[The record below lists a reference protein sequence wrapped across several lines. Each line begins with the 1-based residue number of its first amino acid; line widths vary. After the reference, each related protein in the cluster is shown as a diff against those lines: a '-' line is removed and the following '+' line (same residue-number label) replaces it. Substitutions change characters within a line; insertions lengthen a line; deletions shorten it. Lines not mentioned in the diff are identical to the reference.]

1 MTSPR
6 DFRERAVRAAADPRV
21 AEVTGGVGA
30 WIDSRRR
37 AVTATFDRFP
47 AVRERA
53 AWLKRSY
60 LDRLDRLIEQLT
72 ERLEENGVVLHFAAD
87 GAEARSIITTLA
99 TERGVK
105 NIVKSKSMTAQEI
118 DLDEALANAGIEVL
132 ETDLGEFICQLFG
145 EPPSHII
152 GPALHRT
159 RFEIAR
165 LFADK
170 LGMDY
175 DPTPERMTAYAREVL
190 RKKFLGAD
198 MGLSGVN
205 FAVAETGTL
214 VLVTNEGNG
223 RMVTTLPRIHVALM
237 GLEKVV
243 ASLED
248 LGVFLDIL
256 GRSAAGQKMSVY
268 TSLLSGPRRPGE
280 ADGPEESHLVILDN
294 GRSRILADPETREIL
309 CCLRCGACLN
319 VCPVYLRVGG
329 QAYGHAYSGPVGKVL
344 VPLLLGLDEAADLPR
359 ASTLCGACADVCPV
373 KIDHPRLLQ
382 VLRARL
388 DSAGADPAT
397 GRWLDLYSRL
407 GLSGTLFSVALASIR
422 RALTRYADMGR
433 PLPGRLAGWTS
444 CRDLIRPGGRK

>member
-1 MTSPR
+1 VTSPR
-6 DFRERAVRAAADPRV
+6 EFRERAARAAADPRV
-21 AEVTGGVGA
+21 TEVTGRVGFG
-30 WIDSRRR
+30 IDSLRR
-37 AVTATFDRFP
+37 AAVGKFDRFP

-60 LDRLDRLIEQLT
+60 LDRLDQLLGQLT
-72 ERLEENGVVLHFAAD
+72 DRLEEKGVRVHFAAD
-87 GAEARSIITTLA
+87 GAEARSIITDLA
-99 TERGVK
+99 LARGVTK
-105 NIVKSKSMTAQEI
+105 IVKSKSMTAQEI
-118 DLDEALANAGIEVL
+118 DLDQALVKAGIEVV
-132 ETDLGEFICQLFG
+132 ETDLGEFICQLFE

-175 DPTPERMTAYAREVL
+175 DPNPPRLTAFARQVL
-190 RKKFLGAD
+190 RRKFLEAD

-237 GLEKVV
+237 GLEKII
-243 ASLED
+243 ASLDD

-256 GRSAAGQKMSVY
+256 GRSASGQKMSVY

-280 ADGPEESHLVILDN
+280 PDGPEESHLVILDN
-294 GRSRILADPETREIL
+294 GRSRILADPEMREIL

-329 QAYGHAYSGPVGKVL
+329 QAYGHAYSGPLGKVL
-344 VPLLLGLDEAADLPR
+344 VPLLMGLDEAADLPR
-359 ASTLCGACADVCPV
+359 ASTLCGACAGVCPV

-388 DSAGADPAT
+388 DRAGAGPAA

-407 GLSGTLFSVALASIR
+407 GLSGPLFSVALGAIR
-422 RALTRYADMGR
+422 RALTLYANKGR

-444 CRDLIRPGGRK
+444 CRDLIRPGGQK